1 MRNSNRTTILLTR
14 QSALTVFKAVQL
26 ASKDFLRPKS
36 IIEKK
41 VVFVGPDHK
50 GGVGHMAKKEV
61 HMIRLARLIACI
73 SLVLALV
80 VAYST
85 GLNYL
90 AFLRWTQGA
99 RGGCTGA
106 VARYT
111 PDGAELLVEIE
122 FEAPSVGYRMDI
134 ESLEFTLRGS
144 KVNLGY
150 YRIIIPPGTGSWD
163 EDNASSGRLSL
174 SCPIPAEYWPRLL
187 DSPSAQTEGL

>member
-1 MRNSNRTTILLTR
+1 
-14 QSALTVFKAVQL
+14 
-26 ASKDFLRPKS
+26 
-36 IIEKK
+36 
-41 VVFVGPDHK
+41 
-50 GGVGHMAKKEV
+50 MAKKEV

-187 DSPSAQTEGL
+187 DSPSATLDGRLIVRLYRPGREVPTRIPILGQVSLEGGWQ